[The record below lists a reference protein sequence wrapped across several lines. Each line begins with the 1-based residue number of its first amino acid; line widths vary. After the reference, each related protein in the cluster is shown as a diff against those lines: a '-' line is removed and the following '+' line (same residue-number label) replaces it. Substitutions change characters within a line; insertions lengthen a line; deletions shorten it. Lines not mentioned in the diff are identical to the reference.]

1 MSEKI
6 VLSKVT
12 EFELRGGTCVKVY
25 PASLETLAL
34 MNPKLKKLDKMEKT
48 AELDKQ
54 IDVFVDVVYDFIKE
68 DNDITKVA
76 LKKALTIEACLKI
89 IQTSM
94 GSVSSL
100 TE

>member
-1 MSEKI
+1 
-6 VLSKVT
+6 V
-12 EFELRGGTCVKVY
+12 FD
-25 PASLETLAL
+25 
-34 MNPKLKKLDKMEKT
+34 LKS
-48 AELDKQ
+48 
-54 IDVFVDVVYDFIKE
+54 VNGDVVYDFIKE

-76 LKKALTIEACLKI
+76 LKRTLTIEACLKI